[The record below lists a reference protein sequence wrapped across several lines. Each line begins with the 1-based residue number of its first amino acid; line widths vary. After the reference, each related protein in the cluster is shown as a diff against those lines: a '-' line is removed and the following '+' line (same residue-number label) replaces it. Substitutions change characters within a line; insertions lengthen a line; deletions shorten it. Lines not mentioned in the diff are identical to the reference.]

1 MNTKLRLSFNIFI
14 SRSTADV
21 YLFVRSKCT
30 QESKNLRVVNMNSKI
45 FFIFAEMSNIIIY
58 IFFKSHVSRFKLL
71 RVDTKYQL
79 INSQINITLLWFPA
93 FELCS
98 ESYLH
103 SELKILNFF
112 FQSNWNASWEITV
125 FISESVSID
134 DHLWC
139 VTWLYHQ
146 I

>member
-30 QESKNLRVVNMNSKI
+30 QESKNLRVDNMNSKI
-45 FFIFAEMSNIIIY
+45 FFIFAEMSNIII
-58 IFFKSHVSRFKLL
+58 FFEKKSHVSRFKLL

-79 INSQINITLLWFPA
+79 INSQINITFYDFQLLNYA
-93 FELCS
+93 LNHI
-98 ESYLH
+98 YIQN
-103 SELKILNFF
+103 LKFWIIFF
-112 FQSNWNASWEITV
+112 KATEMLLEKLQYSFQ
-125 FISESVSID
+125 ESVSID
-134 DHLWC
+134 DHWWC